1 MPEIKIGGK
10 TYLAEQGELLSKIL
24 IREGFDIDH
33 PCGGMGKCGKCTV
46 TVNGKNELSCRYKV
60 DGDCVVELQLKGE
73 IQSDSGAVISSSAS
87 ENMCFAL
94 DIGTTT
100 VALVKVNLD
109 NGSIIS
115 EKKCTNP
122 QRRFGADIM
131 SRIEYCTKNGTDE
144 PKKAITDAVNKLIS
158 EIGSKGSETLYVS
171 GNATMLHIFFGENP
185 ASMGVYPY
193 TPVFLGMKEVY
204 ASDIGIIGIEKV
216 VSLPSVGAFV
226 GADIVAGMNYVDKP
240 SEGKHSI
247 LVDLGTNAEIVL
259 FSANDSLCTAAA
271 AGPCFEGANISS
283 GMSALPGAVY
293 AYSDDGYKTVGNEA
307 PVGICGTGLIDVIS
321 YILKNEIMDETGYIE
336 DEEFVICGDVTLTQ
350 NDIRQYQLAKS
361 AIYSAIITL
370 MKQKNVTFGD
380 IENVYI
386 SGGFSAEINIKNA
399 VLTGLLPKELEKK
412 CVSVKNSSLLG
423 TFKYSYE
430 KNDLS
435 EYVKNSVYVD
445 LSADKDFSDLFV
457 ENMMF

>member
-46 TVNGKNELSCRYKV
+46 TVNGKKELSCRYKV
-60 DGDCVVELQLKGE
+60 DGDCVVELKLKGE

-158 EIGSKGSETLYVS
+158 EIGPKGSETLYVS

-216 VSLPSVGAFV
+216 VSLPSIGAFV

-240 SEGKHSI
+240 TEGKHSI

-283 GMSALPGAVY
+283 GMSALPGAVD

-399 VLTGLLPKELEKK
+399 VLTGLLPKELEEK

-423 TFKYSYE
+423 TVKFSYE

-435 EYVKNSVYVD
+435 AYVKNSVYVD